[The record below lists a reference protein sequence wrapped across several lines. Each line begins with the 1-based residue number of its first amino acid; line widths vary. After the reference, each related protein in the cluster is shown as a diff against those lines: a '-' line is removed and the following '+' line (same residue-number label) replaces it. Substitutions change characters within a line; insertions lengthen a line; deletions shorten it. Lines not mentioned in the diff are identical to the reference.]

1 MHSTTK
7 TPQKFS
13 PLASLA
19 PTTAGD
25 CYSSFVGQ
33 SRADKSPCNNL
44 ARLNQAASLRGQGL
58 RPRHPH
64 HGDCIPIG
72 FPALPTTQTALHPDN
87 KAPRGNRGRTDE
99 RSVLVNTG
107 VSFC

>member
-1 MHSTTK
+1 MDSTTTK
-7 TPQKFS
+7 TPKKFS

-33 SRADKSPCNNL
+33 SRANKSPRNTL

-64 HGDCIPIG
+64 HGDCIPFG
-72 FPALPTTQTALHPDN
+72 FPALPTTQTAPHPDTT
-87 KAPRGNRGRTDE
+87 APSGHRGRADE
-99 RSVLVNTG
+99 TWRL
-107 VSFC
+107 